1 MIYGHW
7 RLQLE
12 LLEIKTVSVL
22 CPCANI
28 STKCFFP
35 RYEMTTGISNRAK
48 SGWNSLLGLGLILL
62 LMGPRKLG
70 GNGRE
75 IIISN

>member
-12 LLEIKTVSVL
+12 LLEMKTVSVL

-28 STKCFFP
+28 STKWGFFS
-35 RYEMTTGISNRAK
+35 RDEMTTGIDKQSKNWLELSIRPQLHLVVD
-48 SGWNSLLGLGLILL
+48 GT
-62 LMGPRKLG
+62 
-70 GNGRE
+70 
-75 IIISN
+75 